1 MRTWLIVRKSLL
13 EMWHEPQ
20 IPLAQ
25 VLIPLL
31 FLLIFWSSFSGP
43 LLTTQPVLV
52 MANDSRAEP
61 LIEYLRAQRYPDGK
75 PMFELRPV
83 AQRDEAE
90 DALKNHSASALI
102 NVSTDSTGALAV
114 SMRGDATWMSFI
126 TASTLLGNFISP
138 YLDAAKGV
146 PQVVRFDE
154 RPLYAL
160 GPKTQFDAFAPGMII
175 FAIMLLGPQ
184 AAIFLAREVRWG
196 TLRRLRLT
204 PLRAW
209 ELLSGVTLA
218 QMVVAVLMVVI
229 LLAVMRALNIRNQ
242 GSWLLSIGIGLLLSF
257 SSIGFGLITA
267 CFAHNDFDAY
277 NIGAVLVMPQ
287 VFMSGA
293 FFPLPPM
300 TVFTLTGHQIGAFD
314 FLPATHGMLAL
325 REVCMGGAGLDEI
338 AFRLGMMVALSVLY
352 FVLGAFIFERTQMRH
367 SGSS

>member
-25 VLIPLL
+25 VLLPLL
-31 FLLIFWSSFSGP
+31 FLLIFWSAFSAP
-43 LLTTQPVLV
+43 LRTAQVVLV
-52 MANDSRAEP
+52 MASDSRAEP
-61 LIEYLRAQRYPDGK
+61 LIEHLRAQRYSDGK
-75 PMFELRPV
+75 PVFDLRTV
-83 AQRDEAE
+83 TLRDEAE
-90 DALKNHSASALI
+90 AAIKNHSASVLVNI
-102 NVSTDSTGALAV
+102 STDSTGALAI

-126 TASTLLGNFISP
+126 TASTFLGNVLSP
-138 YLDAAKGV
+138 YLDATRGI

-160 GPKTQFDAFAPGMII
+160 GPKTQFDTFAPGIII

-184 AAIFLAREVRWG
+184 AAIFLTREARWG

-218 QMVVAVLMVVI
+218 QMIVAVAMVIV
-229 LLAVMRALNIRNQ
+229 LLAAMRALSIYNQ
-242 GSWLLSIGIGLLLSF
+242 GSWLLSIGIGVLLSF

-277 NIGAVLVMPQ
+277 NIAAVLVMPQ

-300 TVFTLTGHQIGAFD
+300 TVFSLAGHPIGAFD

-325 REVCMGGAGLDEI
+325 RQVFIGGAALNEI
-338 AFRLGMMVALSVLY
+338 AFRLGMTAVLSVLY
-352 FVLGAFIFERTQMRH
+352 FALGVFVFERMQMRH
-367 SGSS
+367 SG

>member
-31 FLLIFWSSFSGP
+31 FLLIFWSVFSAS
-43 LLTTQPVLV
+43 LRTAQVVLV
-52 MANDSRAEP
+52 MASDSRAEP
-61 LIEYLRAQRYPDGK
+61 LIEHLRTQLYPDGK
-75 PMFELRPV
+75 PMFDLRT
-83 AQRDEAE
+83 ATLRDEAE
-90 DALKNHSASALI
+90 AAIKNHNASVLLNI
-102 NVSTDSTGALAV
+102 STDSAGALAI
-114 SMRGDATWMSFI
+114 SMRGDANWMPFI
-126 TASTLLGNFISP
+126 TASTCLGNVLSP
-138 YLDAAKGV
+138 YLDATKGI

-160 GPKTQFDAFAPGMII
+160 GPKTQFDPFAPGIII

-184 AAIFLAREVRWG
+184 AAIFLAREARWG

-218 QMVVAVLMVVI
+218 QMVVAVAMVIV
-229 LLAVMRALNIRNQ
+229 LLAAMRALSICNQ
-242 GSWLLSIGIGLLLSF
+242 GSWLLSIGISVLLSF

-277 NIGAVLVMPQ
+277 NIAAVLVMPQ

-300 TVFTLTGHQIGAFD
+300 TVFSLAGHQIGAFD

-325 REVCMGGAGLDEI
+325 RPVFIGGAGLNEI
-338 AFRLGMMVALSVLY
+338 AFRLGMTAALSVLY
-352 FVLGAFIFERTQMRH
+352 FALGVFVFERMQMRR
-367 SGSS
+367 SG